1 MSNAKSDCKKEPTRP
16 QYGKE
21 IVEAVF
27 ELHGKYHCALCGKVM
42 GTKKIAEIVSKRFD
56 IAISHATIQL
66 WVKYGVHKVRKQG
79 KETW

>member
-1 MSNAKSDCKKEPTRP
+1 MSNAKSDSKIPTRP

-21 IVEAVF
+21 VIEAVF
-27 ELHGKYHCALCGKVM
+27 ELHKKYNCDLCGRKM
-42 GTKKIAEIVSKRFD
+42 GSRRIAEIVSKRFD